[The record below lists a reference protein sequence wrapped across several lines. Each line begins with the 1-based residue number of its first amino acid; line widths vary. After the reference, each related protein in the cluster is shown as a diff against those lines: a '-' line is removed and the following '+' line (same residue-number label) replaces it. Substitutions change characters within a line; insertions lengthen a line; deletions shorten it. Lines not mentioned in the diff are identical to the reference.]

1 MAPMSPKYVSARRPH
16 RDRGEKAPEYPRE
29 VPKQKAK
36 SAAIEKTEF
45 LAEGVSAQ
53 ICASPQQFQL
63 PKAETAVL
71 PPLPSTPYARPSR
84 CKEPQSIAA
93 HRRTSAHVYSEEDRR
108 HSILP

>member
-45 LAEGVSAQ
+45 LAEE
-53 ICASPQQFQL
+53 C
-63 PKAETAVL
+63 
-71 PPLPSTPYARPSR
+71 PPNERNYYSL
-84 CKEPQSIAA
+84 SI
-93 HRRTSAHVYSEEDRR
+93 
-108 HSILP
+108 I